1 MKQTEVNE
9 EEDERRSGDVLLEIE
24 HMATGWPI
32 CSGMKNPDDRN
43 PQGML
48 VSCVHVS
55 ESG

>member
-1 MKQTEVNE
+1 VKQTEVNE